1 MSFKPLNEYPQHPMD
16 PGQGEVMMGLVFSEL
31 QAGATGQVDESLQKV
46 VDADFLAK
54 IITKRLEVFGGA
66 MTPQCMAFITFIAK
80 GNPGTGLMYAH
91 AVHMRTPVGSVS
103 NLETFAH
110 TFTTGFPN
118 EDDFSKAWDGQKV
131 AGMNMIDTPEGWAR
145 K

>member
-1 MSFKPLNEYPQHPMD
+1 MSFKPLNEYPQHPMNAEQ
-16 PGQGEVMMGLVFSEL
+16 GQVMMGLVFSEL
-31 QAGATGQVDESLQKV
+31 QANAGKVDEALQTV
-46 VDADFLAK
+46 INEDFLAK
-54 IITKRLEVFGGA
+54 IITKRLEAFGGA
-66 MTPQCMAFITFIAK
+66 MTPQCVAFIAFIAK
-80 GNPGTGLMYAH
+80 GNPGTSLMYAH
-91 AVHMRTPVGSVS
+91 AVHMRTPVGGVS